1 MEEVIDKLIE
11 EIELMNDT
19 PESEGGLQGILEL
32 KNVVWDDPGVVLVD
46 EYPYA
51 FVAPV
56 VDEPKMETAGR
67 AGYDV
72 RSNLISIVFVI
83 NQSDYFDP
91 TVSEVAGSRELVRA
105 SKKLRKW
112 LRRLGKRRLD
122 GLARGLVVQST
133 NFVPDVRGDAFV
145 RSAVTTLI
153 VETQDQHEE

>member
-11 EIELMNDT
+11 EVRTLNDD
-19 PESEGGLQGILEL
+19 SLQDFLPL
-32 KNVVWDDPGVVLVD
+32 TDVKWDDPGLVLVD

-56 VDEPKMETAGR
+56 VDEPKLETVGR

-72 RSNLISIVFVI
+72 RNLVINIVFVI

-91 TVSEVAGSRELVRA
+91 LVSEVSGSRELVRA
-105 SKKLRKW
+105 SSLLRAH
-112 LRRLGKRRLD
+112 LRRLGKRQLD
-122 GLARGLVVQST
+122 GLSGVRNLTVQST

-153 VETQDQHEE
+153 VERQYQHQD